1 MAVSKRRQWRPA
13 SLYCTCMEGIKRSR
27 RWFNLRKN
35 LKLGF
40 SNNFQL
46 HFSLYHKLFL
56 GDREQHRHPM
66 QTTAMS
72 FAENEATNIHYVAAC
87 LQTTSYQ
94 LDSCC
99 VVAECHL
106 FANLHARMVS
116 QYACCRRGVVASPS
130 FPHLRIASHSVAL
143 SPPFIYLHVLV
154 VSSLPSSAVVVVIIV
169 HRRSSLSSSFV
180 RSSSSSSLSPSPSR

>member
-13 SLYCTCMEGIKRSR
+13 SLYCTCVEGIKRSR

-94 LDSCC
+94 LDNCC
-99 VVAECHL
+99 VVAELLRRC
-106 FANLHARMVS
+106 RVS
-116 QYACCRRGVVASPS
+116 SSCQLACSYCVAVCLLPPCCRHVAVISSP
-130 FPHLRIASHSVAL
+130 SHSVA
-143 SPPFIYLHVLV
+143 
-154 VSSLPSSAVVVVIIV
+154 
-169 HRRSSLSSSFV
+169 
-180 RSSSSSSLSPSPSR
+180 